1 MPCRLRVFIYVIYT
15 ALHPGRLLVP
25 CGLDTHDGS
34 AVQRGVLWGLC
45 ALHGRHVRRPL
56 PLRTRLLLPSRL
68 RDCQRH
74 AVSCGLV
81 LRVNGG
87 RAAAV
92 QTWLLLPVGDL
103 GHDAAAML
111 LGHVWRCYGAPD
123 ARVLWHVHRRV
134 LLPAREHKRHGGA
147 MLRQRRV
154 LSARSRRA
162 RYGPTAAG
170 VCVRVVVAA
179 AAFAFLRFACF
190 RTHAP
195 HSQCACVCARN
206 EGVRLPAF
214 SSRCECGLFVLSI
227 LST

>member
-1 MPCRLRVFIYVIYT
+1 MRPRLLWHCRGGDYVHFALVRRPVYVHERSLLPAWLNDSHGNTVPCRLRVFIYVIYT

-74 AVSCGLV
+74 AVPCGLV

-87 RAAAV
+87 RAAAM

-123 ARVLWHVHRRV
+123 ARVLRYLHRGV
-134 LLPAREHKRHGGA
+134 LLPAR
-147 MLRQRRV
+147 V
-154 LSARSRRA
+154 
-162 RYGPTAAG
+162 Y
-170 VCVRVVVAA
+170 
-179 AAFAFLRFACF
+179 
-190 RTHAP
+190 
-195 HSQCACVCARN
+195 
-206 EGVRLPAF
+206 
-214 SSRCECGLFVLSI
+214 
-227 LST
+227 